1 MRGGTGYDGPDGGA
15 VAFDD
20 ERVDRVSDLR
30 DVHLPWR
37 WGRLPLLGD
46 DALRR
51 RVVEQATWESGSRP
65 GRWTTLRRRGGCS
78 TTAGRRS
85 SPAAPTCSSARRP

>member
-51 RVVEQATWESGSRP
+51 RVVEQATDLGVRVAA
-65 GRWTTLRRRGGCS
+65 WTVDD
-78 TTAGRRS
+78 
-85 SPAAPTCSSARRP
+85 PAQAVRTMSAAQLHDLEVG